1 MVVQLV
7 VLILAFC
14 TFIEVQSSSPPLSDE
29 EISRLSPDLQV
40 QFVLPSHSLQ
50 PHHTRVGFKH
60 RYVDHYGNIHA
71 SRPAGAS
78 ITVDATT
85 TVSDLALSKACT
97 IIALM
102 TRHMSSSTFSLVSRA
117 HGVGIFAK
125 SEGMGVYPENY
136 NLRDTAQCRGKCSGS
151 CAHTCTFDGRKYDSI
166 AGLTNTR
173 SVVLDDNI
181 LCNAQDPYGH
191 QENVLVHE
199 FSHQVHKYMS
209 TTDRNRVHMMNTFN
223 ICLLAYLRHDN
234 NQNPNF
240 TLQLEYI
247 FNYIKQRH
255 VWKDGYGTANSAE
268 YWAEASSSFFHTVIR
283 SGYHSPAVGM
293 DECSFNHV
301 CRSESENRQWI
312 KTHDV
317 WLYNL
322 LVKVYTNNRP
332 STPSGLRV
340 CM

>member
-1 MVVQLV
+1 MVVQLG
-7 VLILAFC
+7 VLILTLC
-14 TFIEVQSSSPPLSDE
+14 TLIGVQSSSPPLSDE

-40 QFVLPSHSLQ
+40 QFLLPSHSLQ
-50 PHHTRVGFKH
+50 QHHTRVGFKS
-60 RYVDHYGNIHA
+60 RYVDHAGRIYA
-71 SRPAGAS
+71 TRPSGAS

-117 HGVGIFAK
+117 HGVGIFSK
-125 SEGMGVYPENY
+125 SEGMGVYPENA
-136 NLRDTAQCRGKCSGS
+136 NLRDTAQCRGTCSGS
-151 CAHTCTFDGRKYDSI
+151 CQHTCTFDGRKYDSI

-181 LCNAQDPYGH
+181 VCNAQDPYGH
-191 QENVLVHE
+191 KENVLVHE

-209 TTDRNRVHMMNTFN
+209 TTDRNR
-223 ICLLAYLRHDN
+223 
-234 NQNPNF
+234 
-240 TLQLEYI
+240 LQYI

-268 YWAEASSSFFHTVIR
+268 YWAEASSSFFHTVLR